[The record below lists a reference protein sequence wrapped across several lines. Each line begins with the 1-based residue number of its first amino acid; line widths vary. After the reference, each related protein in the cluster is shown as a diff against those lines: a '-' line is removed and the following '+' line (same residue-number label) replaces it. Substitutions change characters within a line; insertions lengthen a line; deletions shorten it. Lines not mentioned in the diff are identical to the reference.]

1 MLNELIGSLVQVL
14 LFSLLPFLVW
24 LISARKKESFFQW
37 IGLKKPVCQNT
48 KRILLVALVIAIIYI
63 MAMNLCMKLLP
74 EGIPTAG
81 SQFAGQGMAAL
92 PAVLAFSFFR
102 TALAEEILFRGFL
115 LKRLQNK
122 FVFLSANTLQA
133 AAFGLMH
140 GIPLGL
146 VTKSA
151 AVFTVLTLLPGA
163 FGWYQ
168 GWLNERHCGGS
179 IIPSWLLHGCI
190 NFLSGIVSL
199 L

>member
-48 KRILLVALVIAIIYI
+48 TRILLVAVVTAIIYI
-63 MAMNLCMKLLP
+63 MAMILFLKLLP
-74 EGIPTAG
+74 DGITTAG

-92 PAVLAFSFFR
+92 PAVLAYSFFR

-122 FVFLSANTLQA
+122 FGFLSANTLQA
-133 AAFGLMH
+133 LVFGLMH

-146 VTKSA
+146 VTRSV
-151 AVFTVLTLLPGA
+151 AVFTVLTLVPGA
-163 FGWYQ
+163 LGWYL
-168 GWLNERHCGGS
+168 GWFNERHCGGS
-179 IIPSWLLHGCI
+179 IIPSWLLHGCV
-190 NFLSGIVSL
+190 NYLSGIVSL